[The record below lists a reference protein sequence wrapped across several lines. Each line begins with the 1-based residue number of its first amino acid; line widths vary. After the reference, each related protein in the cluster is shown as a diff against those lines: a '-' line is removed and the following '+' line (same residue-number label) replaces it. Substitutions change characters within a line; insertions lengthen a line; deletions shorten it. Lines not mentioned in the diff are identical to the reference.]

1 MSGGS
6 YQYQYRNIEDT
17 YVDEVFDEEIN
28 LMIKDLCILLK
39 DLEWWQS
46 GDTGEDDYRN
56 SVRLFKARWFGVRDE
71 RLKEIVESRID
82 NLRKE
87 LLETIQ

>member
-17 YVDEVFDEEIN
+17 YVDEVFDDEIN

-71 RLKEIVESRID
+71 RLKEIVENRID